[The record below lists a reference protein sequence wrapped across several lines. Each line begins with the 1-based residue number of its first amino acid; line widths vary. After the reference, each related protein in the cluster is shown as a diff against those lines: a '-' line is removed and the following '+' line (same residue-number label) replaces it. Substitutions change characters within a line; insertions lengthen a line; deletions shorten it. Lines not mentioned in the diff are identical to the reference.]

1 MTVLAFLLGL
11 GLLITVHE
19 WGHYRVAVACG
30 VKVVTFSIGFGKP
43 LLRWKS
49 SRPYPGQDTEFVISL
64 IPLGGFVKMLD
75 ASEEA
80 LTPADAAMAL
90 DRQPLWARAAIVS
103 AGPLAN
109 FLLALALYAATFWLG
124 QYETR
129 ALLATPVAG
138 SSAELAGLKSGDLV
152 LRAGADGAS
161 MQDIGSMEQL
171 RWWLMQQDHTATGLV
186 LDVQPMARTSSHTV
200 ALMPPPAP
208 EGTSN
213 AAAGLQDLGLVG
225 AWSRAVLGDLQPN
238 GAAKQAGLQRGDEVL
253 RINGRVVDDAVALRA
268 TVRASA
274 RAQDADAMV
283 EQIWDIQRAGQGVL
297 HIAVTPDRVAEGA
310 EFVGRIGAQV
320 GEAPQKIWMQYGLMD
335 GLLRAVHRTWEVS
348 HLTLDMIGRL
358 ITGRASLDNLSGPL
372 SMADYAG
379 RSASVGLAPY
389 LAYLALLS
397 VSLGVFN
404 LLPLPVLDGGHL
416 LYYLYEAFTGHPPS
430 PRWLEILQ
438 SAGMAVLMALMA
450 FSLFN
455 DVVRLG
461 WLS

>member
-30 VKVVTFSIGFGKP
+30 VKVLTFSIGFGKP

-49 SRPYPGQDTEFVISL
+49 RRSYTGQDTEFIISL
-64 IPLGGFVKMLD
+64 IPLGGYVKMLD

-90 DRQPLWARAAIVS
+90 DRQPLWARTAIVS

-109 FLLALALYAATFWLG
+109 LLLALVLYAATFWLG

-129 ALLATPVAG
+129 ALLATPIAG
-138 SSAELAGLKSGDLV
+138 SPADLAGLKSGDLV
-152 LRAGADGAS
+152 SRVGVDGAS
-161 MQDIGSMEQL
+161 MQDVVSMEQL
-171 RWWLMQQDHTATGLV
+171 RWWLMQQDLAMSDFV
-186 LDVQPMARTSSHTV
+186 LEVQPIGRHTSHMVSVTAKAV
-200 ALMPPPAP
+200 D
-208 EGTSN
+208 EGANSATT
-213 AAAGLQDLGLVG
+213 ALQDLGLVG

-238 GAAKQAGLQRGDEVL
+238 SAARQAGLQRGDEVV
-253 RINGRVVDDAVALRA
+253 RIDARVIDDAAALRA
-268 TVRASA
+268 TVRASG
-274 RAQDADAMV
+274 RAQNPIP
-283 EQIWDIQRAGQGVL
+283 EQLWEVQRAGQGVL
-297 HIAVTPDRVAEGA
+297 HIAVTPDRVADGA
-310 EFVGRIGAQV
+310 EFIGRIGAQV
-320 GEAPQKIWMQYGLMD
+320 GEAPQKIWVQYGLLD
-335 GLLRAVHRTWEVS
+335 GLVRAAQRTWEVS
-348 HLTLDMIGRL
+348 RLTLDMMGRL

-379 RSASVGLAPY
+379 RSASVGLGPY

-438 SAGMAVLMALMA
+438 SAGMAVLMALMV